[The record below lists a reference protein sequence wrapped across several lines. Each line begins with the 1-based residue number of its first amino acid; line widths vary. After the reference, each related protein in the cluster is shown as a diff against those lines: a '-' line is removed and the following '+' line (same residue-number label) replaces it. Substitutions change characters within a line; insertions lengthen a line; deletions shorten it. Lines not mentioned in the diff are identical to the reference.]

1 MLTPFKG
8 IILSG
13 GKGTRLGDMTK
24 VVSKQLLPVY
34 DKPMIYYP
42 LSVLIKHGVKDILVI
57 TNPEYEHV
65 YERLL
70 DCLGASQGVKIK
82 IIPQLSPKGLPDAY
96 CLAEDFLNGDPSVM
110 ILGDNLF
117 FGQAITEAFWI
128 ASIALESDFTNAV
141 ALAYQVANPSAY
153 GVVTLGDYLASR
165 ELYNMLE
172 IEEKPVEPKSAY
184 SIPGLYFCSGKAVEV
199 AKTLSPSAR
208 GELEI
213 TELLKWL
220 DAKVFLLPEETVW
233 FDAGTPDRLLEASEY
248 VAAYQHRTGKS
259 LGFVCK

>member
-1 MLTPFKG
+1 MKG

-13 GKGTRLGDMTK
+13 GKGSRLGDMTK

-42 LSVLIKHGVKDILVI
+42 LSVLIKHNIKDILII
-57 TNPEYEHV
+57 TNPEYEHS

-70 DCLGASQGVKIK
+70 DCIGASQGIK
-82 IIPQLSPKGLPDAY
+82 IYIISQPSPKGLPDAY
-96 CLAEDFLNGDPSVM
+96 CLAEDFLDGDASVL

-117 FGQAITEAFWI
+117 FGQAITEAFYH
-128 ASIALESDFTNAV
+128 ADNLLGAV
-141 ALAYQVANPSAY
+141 DAIALAYQVANPSAY
-153 GVVTLGDYLASR
+153 GVVTLGNHFGHMD
-165 ELYNMLE
+165 LYEMAY
-172 IEEKPVEPKSAY
+172 IEEKPVNPKSAY
-184 SIPGLYFCSGKAVEV
+184 SIPGLYFCTGKAVEV
-199 AKTLSPSAR
+199 AKELTPSER

-213 TELLKWL
+213 TDLLQRL
-220 DAKVFLLPEETVW
+220 EAKIYLLPEETVW